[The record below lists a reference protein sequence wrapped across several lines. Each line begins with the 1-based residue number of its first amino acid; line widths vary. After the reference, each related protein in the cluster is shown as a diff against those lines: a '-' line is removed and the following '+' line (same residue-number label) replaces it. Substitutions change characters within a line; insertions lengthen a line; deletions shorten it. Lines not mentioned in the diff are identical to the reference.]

1 MRMPRFAL
9 LNCAGTPFCPDLMD
23 SRDRL
28 RWERRTPLTLSKE
41 IATTDQ
47 SEVTTTNQS
56 PELNIILT
64 LLQVSI
70 LSFLQGAKMFSAD
83 SNGVV
88 MIWNSY
94 VQAQADTKRKRKGTG
109 GKTNVD

>member
-1 MRMPRFAL
+1 MRMPRCPL

-23 SRDRL
+23 SRGRL
-28 RWERRTPLTLSKE
+28 RWERRTPLTLNK
-41 IATTDQ
+41 
-47 SEVTTTNQS
+47 VTTTNQS
-56 PELNIILT
+56 ELNIIL
-64 LLQVSI
+64 SI
-70 LSFLQGAKMFSAD
+70 LSFLQGATMFSAD

-94 VQAQADTKRKRKGTG
+94 VQAQADTKKKRKGTG

>member
-1 MRMPRFAL
+1 MRMPRFPL

-23 SRDRL
+23 LRDRL
-28 RWERRTPLTLSKE
+28 RWERRTPLTLNKE

-56 PELNIILT
+56 ELNIILT
-64 LLQVSI
+64 LLQLSI

-94 VQAQADTKRKRKGTG
+94 VQAQADTKKKRKGTG

>member
-1 MRMPRFAL
+1 MRMPRFPL

-23 SRDRL
+23 SRGRL
-28 RWERRTPLTLSKE
+28 RWERRTPLTLNK
-41 IATTDQ
+41 
-47 SEVTTTNQS
+47 VTTTNQS
-56 PELNIILT
+56 ELNIIVN
-64 LLQVSI
+64 LLQLSI

-94 VQAQADTKRKRKGTG
+94 VQAQADTKKKRKGTG
-109 GKTNVD
+109 GKTNGD

>member
-1 MRMPRFAL
+1 MPRFPL

-23 SRDRL
+23 SRGRL
-28 RWERRTPLTLSKE
+28 RWERRTPLTLNK
-41 IATTDQ
+41 
-47 SEVTTTNQS
+47 VTTTNQS
-56 PELNIILT
+56 ELNIILT

-94 VQAQADTKRKRKGTG
+94 VQAQADTKKKRKGTS
-109 GKTNVD
+109 GKTNGD

>member
-1 MRMPRFAL
+1 M
-9 LNCAGTPFCPDLMD
+9 
-23 SRDRL
+23 
-28 RWERRTPLTLSKE
+28 
-41 IATTDQ
+41 DQ
-47 SEVTTTNQS
+47 SKVTTANQS
-56 PELNIILT
+56 ELNIIVN
-64 LLQVSI
+64 LLQLSI

-94 VQAQADTKRKRKGTG
+94 VQAQADTKRKIKGTG

>member
-1 MRMPRFAL
+1 MPRFPP

-23 SRDRL
+23 SRGRL
-28 RWERRTPLTLSKE
+28 RWERRTPLTLNKE

-56 PELNIILT
+56 ELNIIL
-64 LLQVSI
+64 SI
-70 LSFLQGAKMFSAD
+70 LSFLQGATMFSAD

-94 VQAQADTKRKRKGTG
+94 VQAQADTKKKRKGTS